1 MERSV
6 YMVISIARQSVII
19 KCNLGAS
26 IMTGNYEFY
35 YASGLLYRLKNIS
48 TDKVLK
54 PEPLGAAIQELTEG
68 YEPEDQKEKHL
79 VKMLRF
85 YKPVDLFDEQ
95 MKELFWMGNK
105 EQYMWQELPKQ

>member
-1 MERSV
+1 
-6 YMVISIARQSVII
+6 MVISIARQSVII

-35 YASGLLYRLKNIS
+35 YASGLLYRLKNIPVEE
-48 TDKVLK
+48 VLT
-54 PEPLGAAIQELTEG
+54 PEPLGAAVHELTEG
-68 YEPEDQKEKHL
+68 YEPVDEKEKHL

-85 YKPVDLFDEQ
+85 YKPADVFDGQ

-105 EQYMWQELPKQ
+105 EQYMWQELPGQ

>member
-6 YMVISIARQSVII
+6 SMVLSIARQSVII

-35 YASGLLYRLKNIS
+35 YASGLLYRLKKIS
-48 TDKVLK
+48 VNEVLM
-54 PEPLGAAIQELTEG
+54 PEALGAAVQELTAD
-68 YEPEDQKEKHL
+68 YDPEDKKEKHL

-85 YKPVDLFDEQ
+85 YKPVDVFDEQ

>member
-1 MERSV
+1 
-6 YMVISIARQSVII
+6 
-19 KCNLGAS
+19 
-26 IMTGNYEFY
+26 MTGNYEFY
-35 YASGLLYRLKNIS
+35 YASGLLYRLKNIPV
-48 TDKVLK
+48 DEVLK
-54 PEPLGAAIQELTEG
+54 PDSLGAVIQGLTEG

-79 VKMLRF
+79 VRMLHF